1 MENLYRTPQAQLVD
15 APLAGAEGHFFTT
28 SIRKMSILFIA
39 TMGLYILY
47 WGYKQWDS
55 QRSRMLP
62 KKIMPV
68 WRSIFS
74 IFYMH
79 SLSGLID
86 EQLRQQGKPLL
97 GSGPATLYVVVAV
110 GSAVLG
116 QVSSRIEELPVLL
129 DVFLMLLQLCILL
142 PMISIQRQANLA
154 SQDPQGSSNAQM
166 SGANIGFIVAGVLF
180 WCLYL
185 GSIATLLIL
194 GVPA

>member
-1 MENLYRTPQAQLVD
+1 M
-15 APLAGAEGHFFTT
+15 
-28 SIRKMSILFIA
+28 
-39 TMGLYILY
+39 
-47 WGYKQWDS
+47 
-55 QRSRMLP
+55 
-62 KKIMPV
+62 
-68 WRSIFS
+68 
-74 IFYMH
+74 
-79 SLSGLID
+79 
-86 EQLRQQGKPLL
+86 
-97 GSGPATLYVVVAV
+97 AV